1 MKFALVQIAMALLL
15 AVVAGGGCF
24 WMSGDTLLSFAV
36 GACVGFVAVCLV
48 FVHDVRRSL
57 SKLGVMV
64 EALRN
69 SDFSMRFFDRGKA
82 DYNRA
87 LEELAAIFKT
97 EKMKL
102 KANEYFYGLIL
113 DSVNAGVIAVEENGN
128 VRLCNRQALS
138 LLGVSVLTN
147 EVQLDR
153 VSEGLRHAFRTM
165 SVGEVRL
172 VTFPSAEGVANVS
185 VGLSQI
191 TANDGH
197 RINIYILNNIYSV
210 IDRQEVDAWMKLTRV
225 LTHEIMNGIAPINSL
240 SDSLLHK
247 TSAEMDDIREGLDVI
262 RSTSDG
268 LMRFIRSYRSFSAI
282 PEPKKQ
288 LLYVADVARYVLS
301 MQKRELEGMAVEL
314 AIATDDL
321 IVNADETQLYQVLSN
336 LLKNAVEAGAK
347 KLRISAE
354 TDRDES
360 VIIDVSDDAPV
371 VDDECLQQIFV
382 PFFTTKP
389 EGSGIGLSVARRILN
404 LHEGTLRLLQPSPYR
419 HYTKT
424 FRLQIP

>member
-1 MKFALVQIAMALLL
+1 M
-15 AVVAGGGCF
+15 
-24 WMSGDTLLSFAV
+24 
-36 GACVGFVAVCLV
+36 
-48 FVHDVRRSL
+48 
-57 SKLGVMV
+57 
-64 EALRN
+64 
-69 SDFSMRFFDRGKA
+69 
-82 DYNRA
+82 
-87 LEELAAIFKT
+87 
-97 EKMKL
+97 
-102 KANEYFYGLIL
+102 
-113 DSVNAGVIAVEENGN
+113 
-128 VRLCNRQALS
+128 
-138 LLGVSVLTN
+138 SVLTN

-197 RINIYILNNIYSV
+197 RINIYFLNNIYSV

-240 SDSLLHK
+240 SDSMLHK

-301 MQKRELEGMAVEL
+301 MQKHELEGMAVEL

-336 LLKNAVEAGAK
+336 LLKNAYVHGDRGGTVSVTVAPHELRVCNSGGGGALDAEHIFERFYQGTK
-347 KLRISAE
+347 K
-354 TDRDES
+354 
-360 VIIDVSDDAPV
+360 
-371 VDDECLQQIFV
+371 
-382 PFFTTKP
+382 
-389 EGSGIGLSVARRILN
+389 EGSTGLGLSIVDAVCRLYGLRVGYSYINRCHCFSVHFRI
-404 LHEGTLRLLQPSPYR
+404 
-419 HYTKT
+419 
-424 FRLQIP
+424 

>member
-1 MKFALVQIAMALLL
+1 
-15 AVVAGGGCF
+15 
-24 WMSGDTLLSFAV
+24 
-36 GACVGFVAVCLV
+36 
-48 FVHDVRRSL
+48 
-57 SKLGVMV
+57 
-64 EALRN
+64 
-69 SDFSMRFFDRGKA
+69 
-82 DYNRA
+82 
-87 LEELAAIFKT
+87 
-97 EKMKL
+97 
-102 KANEYFYGLIL
+102 
-113 DSVNAGVIAVEENGN
+113 
-128 VRLCNRQALS
+128 
-138 LLGVSVLTN
+138 
-147 EVQLDR
+147 
-153 VSEGLRHAFRTM
+153 
-165 SVGEVRL
+165 
-172 VTFPSAEGVANVS
+172 
-185 VGLSQI
+185 
-191 TANDGH
+191 
-197 RINIYILNNIYSV
+197 
-210 IDRQEVDAWMKLTRV
+210 MKLTRV

-247 TSAEMDDIREGLDVI
+247 TSAEMDDIREGLGVI

-301 MQKRELEGMAVEL
+301 MQKRELESMAVEL

-360 VIIDVSDDAPV
+360 VIIDVSDDAPA

-419 HYTKT
+419 HYSKT